1 MFNDFDVRRCGAE
14 RAADSIRAKML
25 TLRADFK
32 EFYVPTKEI
41 A

>member
-14 RAADSIRAKML
+14 SAADQTRLEML